1 MFRGHNPVN
10 TDPRKNALLLAQ
22 LHTNYYHLLKFG
34 HYPFIGGEEGV
45 AHTRFSFV
53 RTNVGKSICPTLC
66 VGGINM

>member
-34 HYPFIGGEEGV
+34 HYPFIGGEVGV
-45 AHTRFSFV
+45 ALLTQDFRSYGRTWANLYAPHFV
-53 RTNVGKSICPTLC
+53 LGA
-66 VGGINM
+66 